1 MNNVMI
7 SGRFGRDPEIRYSKS
22 GMAVVSGTIA
32 NNVPKKDGTKKTN
45 WIDIVAFD
53 KTAEKIASDFS
64 KGDQI
69 GVQGQLSE
77 ETWTDQSTGQTRRK
91 TQVIVSTIIWDAVRT
106 KDNRQQQSTHNPTQ
120 YGSIPPAT
128 QPQSSWDDPF

>member
-69 GVQGQLSE
+69 GPGACRAASCARSCRCPRP
-77 ETWTDQSTGQTRRK
+77 STRSPSSRR
-91 TQVIVSTIIWDAVRT
+91 DHA
-106 KDNRQQQSTHNPTQ
+106 
-120 YGSIPPAT
+120 
-128 QPQSSWDDPF
+128 